1 MGATGSSRFNLKT
14 KMTLAVGGLAVCL
27 LVLQALFQVLLVQG
41 DQRQLVANQLNTLVE
56 QAARELDDKIVSRQS
71 ALKSE
76 ASGFPLALLN
86 DLPRLE
92 NYLRNE
98 QALLTLVDD
107 LYVFSPQGL
116 LLVDWPVVPGR
127 RRLDMSE
134 REYIRQTIARKTSV
148 ISEPILGRITK
159 QPLVIITAPLL
170 DEQGRLRGILA
181 GVLNLY
187 KANILGDLREIK
199 VGQSGYFVLTHPNRN
214 VIMHPDPARILKP
227 DSNGYGRD
235 FYSPAQASVD
245 STQERLVDQQLIL
258 LAHRQLR
265 STGWLMSAVYPAA
278 EAFYPIE
285 RMSKRTLLITIVLTL
300 LSTPLIWLVAQ
311 RFLRP
316 LEHLTEQIRSLFANG
331 RVLKEGRVTPQGSEE
346 IQELAKTFNEFMER
360 NERAEHELLV
370 HERRLS
376 LVLETA
382 SDGIWD
388 WDVGS
393 GEITGNQSLAN
404 IFGMTADGIF
414 RTDLQRLDSH
424 LLDDEREYIAN
435 GLRACLNGS
444 AEVYYA
450 EHRLVQH
457 AGRTIWVLNRGRVVE
472 RDAAGRAV
480 RMIGSFT
487 DISRQKESEARIR
500 QMAFFD
506 SLTGLPNRA
515 RLAETVAA
523 AMINARDADER
534 LALLFVD
541 LDQFKNINDSLGHFT
556 GDLLLQAVGL
566 RLAARIGDAGL
577 LARQGGDEFVIVLYD
592 ADAKLAEKMAQQ
604 LLADAARPYA
614 IEARQLN
621 ITASIGISFYPD
633 DADNFE
639 TLLRHADIA
648 MYRAKE
654 RGRNTYCLFT
664 SAMNEVACKRLELES
679 AMREGLER
687 QEFSMHYQPQVDLHS
702 GHLIGMEALARWQH
716 PRLGNIPPMTFIPIA
731 EDSGLIAPLGD
742 WVLREAC
749 RQARAWQDAGLPP
762 FLIAVN
768 ISAVQFRQPQLPEVV
783 AEVLASSGLA
793 PEWLELEITEGMVME
808 DIISATTML
817 ERLKS
822 MGVRLAIDDFGTGYS
837 SLGYLKSFPIDK
849 LKIDRS
855 FVTDLVWNS
864 QDQAIARAII
874 GLAHSLDLVAIAEGV
889 ETVAQLDVLKQQGC
903 DEFQG
908 YLSSRPLPA
917 ADIEAWMR
925 GRKIRPGQAS
935 GVAIPG

>member
-1 MGATGSSRFNLKT
+1 MGANGSSRFNLKT

-27 LVLQALFQVLLVQG
+27 LALQALFQVLLVQG

-56 QAARELDDKIVSRQS
+56 QAARELDDKIVSRQT

-76 ASGFPLALLN
+76 ARDFPLALLN
-86 DLPRLE
+86 DLPHLE

-127 RRLDMSE
+127 RRLDMSS

-148 ISEPILGRITK
+148 ISEPILGRVTK

-170 DEQGRLRGILA
+170 DEQGNLRGILA

-187 KANILGDLREIK
+187 KANILGALREIK

-227 DSNGYGRD
+227 DSNDYARS
-235 FYSPAQASVD
+235 FYTFEPVD
-245 STQERLVDQQLIL
+245 STQESEVDRQPVL
-258 LAHRQLR
+258 LAHRQLH
-265 STGWLMSAVYPAA
+265 STGWLLSAVYPVA

-285 RMSKRTLLITIVLTL
+285 RMSERTLLITIVLTL

-316 LEHLTEQIRSLFANG
+316 LERLSQQIRALFADG
-331 RVLKEGRVTPQGSEE
+331 RLVKEGRVTPQGSEE
-346 IQELAKTFNEFMER
+346 MQELAQTFNEFMER

-393 GEITGNQSLAN
+393 GEIIGNQSLAN
-404 IFGMTADGIF
+404 IFGITADGIF
-414 RTDLQRLDSH
+414 RTDLQRLDIH
-424 LLDDEREYIAN
+424 LLDDEREYIAK

-444 AEVYYA
+444 SETYYA
-450 EHRLVQH
+450 EHRLLQS

-472 RDAAGRAV
+472 RNAAGRAV
-480 RMIGSFT
+480 RMVGSFT
-487 DISRQKESEARIR
+487 DISRQKENEARIR

-566 RLAARIGDAGL
+566 RLAACIGDSGL

-592 ADAKLAEKMAQQ
+592 ADVKQAEKMAQQ
-604 LLADAARPYA
+604 LLAEAARPYA

-679 AMREGLER
+679 AMREGLAR
-687 QEFSMHYQPQVDLHS
+687 QEFSMHYQPQVDLQS
-702 GHLIGMEALARWQH
+702 GRLIGMEALARWQH
-716 PRLGNIPPMTFIPIA
+716 PRFGNVPPTTFIPIA

-762 FLIAVN
+762 LVMAVN
-768 ISAVQFRQPQLPEVV
+768 ISAVQFRQPQLPELV

-793 PEWLELEITEGMVME
+793 PQWLELEITEGMVME
-808 DIISATTML
+808 DILSATTML

-917 ADIEAWMR
+917 ADIEAWLR
-925 GRKIRPGQAS
+925 GRQLKPETSPAQAVPG
-935 GVAIPG
+935 